1 MTKKFEEII
10 RGSLKEVTDHFQEN
24 QPRGEIVLLVAPPSE
39 EKNLW
44 DDETL
49 EKGLRTALKTLSLKD
64 AVQEISLFSGISR
77 KHIYEKALKI
87 QEKT

>member
-49 EKGLRTALKTLSLKD
+49 EKGLRTALKTLSLTPTAFKD
-64 AVQEISLFSGISR
+64 
-77 KHIYEKALKI
+77 
-87 QEKT
+87 